1 MRHHCL
7 RKLLEAI
14 VEKNRDTD
22 TRGNA
27 CFTLAVL
34 RKDEAKY
41 GKNKIHIQMSLS
53 WVKPFGRFPTLKAFV
68 FDILHSAL
76 RRRRHHLRWSF
87 QLGEGA
93 LQLHIA
99 GCPRDIMSD
108 HAAKSL
114 RLDGRQFA
122 QSILDHRS
130 AQRDKSISIVK
141 AKWRKLVTLPANIQG
156 VSKRHSNLAR
166 ILPEFPCWLVSF
178 GSGLVKGAFLLAKG
192 QIDRRDRLP
201 RPILKPPLIHAPCG
215 RLFYAN

>member
-1 MRHHCL
+1 MICPLPVTLMARVWLTPAHQVNISPYG
-7 RKLLEAI
+7 LLLFPVHSA
-14 VEKNRDTD
+14 
-22 TRGNA
+22 
-27 CFTLAVL
+27 F
-34 RKDEAKY
+34 
-41 GKNKIHIQMSLS
+41 HIQMSLP
-53 WVKPFGRFPTLKAFV
+53 WVKPFGKFPNPESFCFRHFALCIKKAAPP
-68 FDILHSAL
+68 SPP
-76 RRRRHHLRWSF
+76 SF
-87 QLGEGA
+87 QLGESA

-130 AQRDKSISIVK
+130 AQRDKGISIVK

-166 ILPEFPCWLVSF
+166 IFPEFPCWLVSF

-201 RPILKPPLIHAPCG
+201 GPILKPPLIHAPLRETFLG
-215 RLFYAN
+215 KLALIF